1 MMCNAYLSK
10 IQKRQRDRHTK
21 TSNIAPNYLE
31 FDCDCANNREHKFL
45 RVNVMSQSDFSVK
58 LNLASIYLLKVN
70 KRNSRTMCEIVN
82 QVLR

>member
-45 RVNVMSQSDFSVK
+45 RVNVMSQSDFS
-58 LNLASIYLLKVN
+58 AKVN
-70 KRNSRTMCEIVN
+70 GQTKIKKEANRWTKEPARE
-82 QVLR
+82 